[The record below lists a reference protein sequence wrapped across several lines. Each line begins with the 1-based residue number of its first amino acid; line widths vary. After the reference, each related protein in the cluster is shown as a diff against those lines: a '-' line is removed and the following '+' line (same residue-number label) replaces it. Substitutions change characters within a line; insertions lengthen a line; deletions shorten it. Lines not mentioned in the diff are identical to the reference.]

1 MPPAQARSEPPGYPS
16 CETALHILLV
26 EDELELAAWLMR
38 ALTES
43 GFTVDHASDVGS
55 AERALGANAYDA
67 MLLDQRLPDG
77 DGLTLLSEI
86 RQRNDR
92 TPIMILTA
100 QGTVT
105 DRVRGL
111 RLGADDFLAK
121 PFALSE
127 LEARL
132 IALVRRSHGGTYPRL
147 RCGSLSYDPDDKL
160 FLLCGKPLSLSRRE
174 QAALDV
180 LMQNSGRPVERP
192 VLFDKVFSEGGD
204 TGPEAIEVVVHRLR
218 KKLGEAVRIVTVRG
232 LGYMLE
238 AADSEVA

>member
-1 MPPAQARSEPPGYPS
+1 M
-16 CETALHILLV
+16 HILLV
-26 EDELELAAWLMR
+26 EDEHELAAWLMR

-43 GFTVDHASDVGS
+43 GFTVEHAGDLQS
-55 AERALGANAYDA
+55 AERTLSHAAFQAIV
-67 MLLDQRLPDG
+67 LDQRLPDG
-77 DGLTLLSEI
+77 DGLTLLSQI

-100 QGTVT
+100 QGSLT

-111 RLGADDFLAK
+111 KLGADDFLAK

-132 IALVRRSHGGTYPRL
+132 MALVRRSHGGAYPRL
-147 RCGSLSYDPDDKL
+147 RCGALSYDPDDRL
-160 FLLCGKPLSLSRRE
+160 FMLSGKPLALSRRE

-180 LMQNSGRPVERP
+180 LLQHSGRPVERP
-192 VLFDKVFSEGGD
+192 VLFEQVFREACD

-238 AADSEVA
+238 AVEGEAV